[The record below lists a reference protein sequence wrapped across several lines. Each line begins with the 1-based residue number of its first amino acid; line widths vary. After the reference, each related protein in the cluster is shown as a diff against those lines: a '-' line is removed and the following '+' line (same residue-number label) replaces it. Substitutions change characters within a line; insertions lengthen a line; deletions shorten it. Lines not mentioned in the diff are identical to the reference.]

1 MTDLKV
7 TLHFRELHEKQRLF
21 VESPAKRRI
30 IRAGRRGGK
39 TVAASY
45 LAAQRFLA
53 GDRIL
58 YAAPVSD
65 QIEHFWREITR
76 IFAEAVAL
84 GILKKNESEHF
95 VERPGTTNRIRA
107 KTAWNADTLRGDFA
121 DLLILDEWQLM
132 NESAWGEVGAPMLA
146 DRNGDAVFIYTP
158 ASLRS
163 RSTSKAVDKLHA
175 AKMYQRAQADPRWLA
190 LHWTSLDNP
199 FISRQALDEL
209 AVDMTALSYR
219 QEIEA
224 EDVQEVPGALWKR
237 ALIEKTRV
245 ATIPTVIRRIVV
257 GVDPSGS
264 TVTECGIVAVGIG
277 EDGHLYVIADS
288 SRRAATPMVW
298 ASAAV
303 ALYQSMQADR
313 IVAEQNFGGYMVRST
328 IATVDPDVPIKETVS
343 SRGKVARAEPI
354 AARFERGD
362 AHIVGELPEL
372 EDEMCSYTGESGRSP
387 NRLDAMVF
395 AATELSTN
403 QMGIADYYRREYEA
417 ETNRPALPASGAR
430 KVEPPPPVST
440 SEREQWTRDEFR
452 RLKSRI

>member
-1 MTDLKV
+1 MGDLTV

-21 VESPAKRRI
+21 VESPAKRKI
-30 IRAGRRGGK
+30 VRAGRRGGK
-39 TVAASY
+39 TVAAAY
-45 LAAQRFLA
+45 LAANRFLA
-53 GDRIL
+53 GERVL

-65 QIEHFWREITR
+65 QIEHFWRETVR
-76 IFAEAVAL
+76 IFAEAVSL

-132 NESAWGEVGAPMLA
+132 NETAWGEVGAPMLA

-175 AKMYQRAQADPRWLA
+175 AKLYERAKNDSRWLA
-190 LHWTSLDNP
+190 LHWTSHDNP

-209 AVDMTALSYR
+209 AVDMTALSYK

-224 EDVQEVPGALWKR
+224 QDVQEVPGALWKR
-237 ALIEKTRV
+237 ALIEETRV

-264 TVTECGIVAVGIG
+264 TVTECGIVGVGIG
-277 EDGHLYVIADS
+277 EDGHLYVMADA
-288 SRRAATPMVW
+288 SRRAATPMTW
-298 ASAAV
+298 AESAV
-303 ALYQSMQADR
+303 NLYHLLKADR
-313 IVAEQNFGGYMVRST
+313 IVAEQNFGGYMVRAT
-328 IATVDPDVPIKETVS
+328 ITTVDSNVPILETVS
-343 SRGKVARAEPI
+343 SRGKLVRAEPI
-354 AARFERGD
+354 AARFERGE
-362 AHIVGELPEL
+362 AHIVGELAEL
-372 EDEMCSYTGESGRSP
+372 EDEMCSYTGDAGRSP

-395 AATELSTN
+395 AATELTQN
-403 QMGIADYYRREYEA
+403 AMGITAYYKREFIRGTDA
-417 ETNRPALPASGAR
+417 KAALPASSAR
-430 KVEPPPPVST
+430 PAETPPPVST
-440 SEREQWTRDEFR
+440 ADRQAWTREVFNRLR
-452 RLKSRI
+452 RK